1 MQKYTFNLN
10 TYLAVG
16 AMLLGIVMID
26 SYGIIIKSLGDLYST
41 TQLLV
46 FRNVF
51 AIIPL
56 IILILFSQDNSKIF
70 KDLNKKFITVCLIR
84 GLCFTGVNV
93 FFFIS
98 VINMQY
104 AIAMTLTFASPFFIA
119 LLSIVI
125 LKDKVGIYRWSAIVI
140 GFFGV
145 VMIMKPTSD
154 VFVIYSIFPILVAFC
169 WSLSMIVLKFIPEN
183 ISTAKIQ
190 FYSLFFS
197 IVGAIILYFISSDHQ
212 PIENIFHLFLMVM
225 TGILGGTGGILFIY
239 AYRLM
244 LPSKLAPFEYLGIPS
259 SFILGW
265 VFFKEAP
272 IDQLFPG
279 VLAIVLA
286 GMIII
291 WRDAKKENLQRDN
304 KKFY

>member
-1 MQKYTFNLN
+1 
-10 TYLAVG
+10 
-16 AMLLGIVMID
+16 
-26 SYGIIIKSLGDLYST
+26 
-41 TQLLV
+41 
-46 FRNVF
+46 
-51 AIIPL
+51 
-56 IILILFSQDNSKIF
+56 LILFSQDNSKIF

-119 LLSIVI
+119 LLSIFI

>member
-16 AMLLGIVMID
+16 AMLLGIVLID

-197 IVGAIILYFISSDHQ
+197 IVGAFILYFISSDHQ

>member
-16 AMLLGIVMID
+16 AMLLGIVLID

-70 KDLNKKFITVCLIR
+70 KDLNKKFVTVCLIR

-119 LLSIVI
+119 LLSIFI

>member
-1 MQKYTFNLN
+1 MNKYSFNIN

-16 AMLLGIVMID
+16 AMLLGIVLID
-26 SYGIIIKSLGDLYST
+26 SYGIIIKSLGDTYST

-51 AIIPL
+51 AIVPL
-56 IILILFSQDNSKIF
+56 IFLILFSQDDSKIF
-70 KDLNKKFITVCLIR
+70 RDLNKKFIVICLIR
-84 GLCFTGVNV
+84 GLCFTGVNI

-98 VINMQY
+98 VINMEY

-119 LLSIVI
+119 LLSIFI
-125 LKDKVGIYRWSAIVI
+125 LKDRVGVYRWSAIVI
-140 GFFGV
+140 GFLGV
-145 VMIMKPTSD
+145 IMIMRPTSD
-154 VFVIYSIFPILVAFC
+154 VFVIYSIFPILVAFF
-169 WSLSMIVLKFIPEN
+169 WSLSMIVLKFVPEN

-197 IVGAIILYFISSDHQ
+197 ILGALLLYIFSSGHQ
-212 PIENIFHLFLMVM
+212 TIENMSHLFLMAM

-244 LPSKLAPFEYLGIPS
+244 SPSKLAPFEYLGIPS

-265 VFFKEAP
+265 IFFKEAP
-272 IDQLFPG
+272 IEQLFPG
-279 VLAIVLA
+279 VIAIVMA

>member
-16 AMLLGIVMID
+16 AMLLGIVLID

-119 LLSIVI
+119 LLSIFI

>member
-16 AMLLGIVMID
+16 AMLLGIVLID

-119 LLSIVI
+119 LLSIFI

-212 PIENIFHLFLMVM
+212 PIKNIFHLFLMVM

>member
-1 MQKYTFNLN
+1 MHKYTFNLN

-16 AMLLGIVMID
+16 AMLLGIVLID

-46 FRNVF
+46 FRNIF

-70 KDLNKKFITVCLIR
+70 KDLNKKFIVVCLIR

-197 IVGAIILYFISSDHQ
+197 IVGAFILYFISSDHQ

>member
-16 AMLLGIVMID
+16 AMLLGIILID
-26 SYGIIIKSLGDLYST
+26 SYGIIIKSLGDTYST

-56 IILILFSQDNSKIF
+56 VILILFSQDDLKIF

-119 LLSIVI
+119 LLSIII

-140 GFFGV
+140 GFLGV
-145 VMIMKPTSD
+145 IMIMKPTSD

-197 IVGAIILYFISSDHQ
+197 IVGAF
-212 PIENIFHLFLMVM
+212 V
-225 TGILGGTGGILFIY
+225 
-239 AYRLM
+239 
-244 LPSKLAPFEYLGIPS
+244 YLGIPS

-265 VFFKEAP
+265 IFFKEAP

-291 WRDAKKENLQRDN
+291 WRDALRENHQRDN

>member
-16 AMLLGIVMID
+16 AMLLGIVLID
-26 SYGIIIKSLGDLYST
+26 SYGIIIKSLGDFYST

-56 IILILFSQDNSKIF
+56 IILILFSYDNSKIF

-140 GFFGV
+140 GFVGV

-154 VFVIYSIFPILVAFC
+154 VFVVYSIFPILVAFC

-197 IVGAIILYFISSDHQ
+197 IVGAFILYFISFDHQ
-212 PIENIFHLFLMVM
+212 PIKNIFHLFLMVM

-244 LPSKLAPFEYLGIPS
+244 SPSKLAPFEYLGIPS

-265 VFFKEAP
+265 IFFKEAP
-272 IDQLFPG
+272 IEQLFPG
-279 VLAIVLA
+279 VIAIVMA

>member
-16 AMLLGIVMID
+16 AMLLGIVLID
-26 SYGIIIKSLGDLYST
+26 SYGIIIKSLGDFYST

-70 KDLNKKFITVCLIR
+70 KHLNKKFITVCLIR

-119 LLSIVI
+119 LLSIII
-125 LKDKVGIYRWSAIVI
+125 LNDKVGIYRWSAIVI

>member
-16 AMLLGIVMID
+16 AMLLGIILID
-26 SYGIIIKSLGDLYST
+26 SYGIIIKSLGDTYST

-56 IILILFSQDNSKIF
+56 VILILFSQDDLKIF

-119 LLSIVI
+119 LLSIII

-140 GFFGV
+140 GF
-145 VMIMKPTSD
+145 
-154 VFVIYSIFPILVAFC
+154 
-169 WSLSMIVLKFIPEN
+169 
-183 ISTAKIQ
+183 
-190 FYSLFFS
+190 
-197 IVGAIILYFISSDHQ
+197 
-212 PIENIFHLFLMVM
+212 
-225 TGILGGTGGILFIY
+225 
-239 AYRLM
+239 
-244 LPSKLAPFEYLGIPS
+244 
-259 SFILGW
+259 W
-265 VFFKEAP
+265 V
-272 IDQLFPG
+272 
-279 VLAIVLA
+279 
-286 GMIII
+286 
-291 WRDAKKENLQRDN
+291 
-304 KKFY
+304 

>member
-16 AMLLGIVMID
+16 AMLLGIVLID

-70 KDLNKKFITVCLIR
+70 KDLNKKFISVCLIR